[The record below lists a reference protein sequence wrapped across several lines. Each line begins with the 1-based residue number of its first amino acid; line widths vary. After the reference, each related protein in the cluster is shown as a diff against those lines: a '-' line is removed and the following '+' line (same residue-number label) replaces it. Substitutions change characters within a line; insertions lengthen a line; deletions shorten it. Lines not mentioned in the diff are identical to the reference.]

1 MLVPVF
7 GLIFDW
13 AILGNRLD
21 GGVIA
26 GGALILI
33 GIYKV
38 SKN

>member
-21 GGVIA
+21 GGVIV

-33 GIYKV
+33 GIYQV
-38 SKN
+38 SRK